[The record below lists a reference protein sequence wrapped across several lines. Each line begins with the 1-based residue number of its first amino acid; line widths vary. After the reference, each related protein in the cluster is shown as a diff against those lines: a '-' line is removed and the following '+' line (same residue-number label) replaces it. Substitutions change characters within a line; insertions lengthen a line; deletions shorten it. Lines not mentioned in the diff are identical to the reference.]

1 MNFLQATLPE
11 DTIIPLSELERQ
23 HMIRAL
29 NLLNGNKTDVAAKL
43 GISRATLWRKLKE
56 HKIELGEPEI

>member
-1 MNFLQATLPE
+1 M
-11 DTIIPLSELERQ
+11 ERQ
-23 HMIRAL
+23 HIIRAL